1 MNNDNKD
8 FDPMLSIPSMEEL
21 DRQWKEREAAQNYT
35 KTTSRKNTTK
45 RTASGHNNAR
55 NNAQRRTM
63 AEEIQTFFE
72 NLSAYF
78 SDRLPGCIDGVLF

>member
-21 DRQWKEREAAQNYT
+21 DRQWKEKLPRITQKRHREKIPQ
-35 KTTSRKNTTK
+35 KEQLP
-45 RTASGHNNAR
+45 GHNNAR

-63 AEEIQTFFE
+63 AEAPETE
-72 NLSAYF
+72 
-78 SDRLPGCIDGVLF
+78 

>member
-45 RTASGHNNAR
+45 RRIT
-55 NNAQRRTM
+55 
-63 AEEIQTFFE
+63 
-72 NLSAYF
+72 
-78 SDRLPGCIDGVLF
+78 